1 MAARERDNIPDR
13 QHCGLPELDEDDW
26 PSDAKL
32 FAHKKELERDYA
44 SDQKM
49 RLFVNVQN
57 VWRNACRSL
66 LRKIR
71 LLDCDNIGSCQT
83 EGHIRLP
90 MILVYLYMANIG

>member
-13 QHCGLPELDEDDW
+13 QRCGLPELDEDDW

-66 LRKIR
+66 LRNLSVSP
-71 LLDCDNIGSCQT
+71 LLGGTRTTFQP
-83 EGHIRLP
+83 P
-90 MILVYLYMANIG
+90 MPTNSSHPAYASYS